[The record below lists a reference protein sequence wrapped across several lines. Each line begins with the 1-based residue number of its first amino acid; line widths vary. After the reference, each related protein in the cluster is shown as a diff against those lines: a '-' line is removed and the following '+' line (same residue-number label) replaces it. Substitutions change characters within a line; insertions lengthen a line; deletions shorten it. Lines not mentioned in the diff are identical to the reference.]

1 MSVNEYNM
9 NIEACVKAY
18 FGEAVGISDIFYV
31 GGGDINEARCIELSN
46 GESIFV
52 KFNSAANMGF
62 FEAEEKGLHAI
73 ALTDSIRTPKL
84 LFRGLDKA
92 SGKSFLAMEYIS
104 DDGKKEDFWEMFGR
118 NLASMHLSGTD
129 AFVGA
134 DASDGAGI
142 SCVTDLSLSNGRF
155 GFDSDNYIGATR
167 QINSPRSTWID
178 FFRECRLE
186 PQFRMAE
193 DYFDDTAVRCILKLL
208 DRLPDLLVEPKQPSL
223 LHGDLWSGNYIIGR
237 DGEAWLI
244 DPAVYVGHAEADL
257 AMTELFGRFP
267 AEFYEAYSAVNP
279 IGPGYSDRR
288 DLYNLYHLIN
298 HLNLFGGTYY
308 PAVMRIVGEFGCYE
322 CFKI

>member
-18 FGEAVGISDIFYV
+18 FDEAVGISDISYV

-52 KFNSAANMGF
+52 KFNSAANKSF

-73 ALTDSIRTPKL
+73 ALTDSIRTPKI

-92 SGKSFLAMEYIS
+92 SGKSFFAMEYIS
-104 DDGKKEDFWEMFGR
+104 GAGKKNDFWEMFGR
-118 NLASMHLSGTD
+118 NLASMHLSGGGT
-129 AFVGA
+129 FV
-134 DASDGAGI
+134 SE
-142 SCVTDLSLSNGRF
+142 GRY

-193 DYFDDTAVRCILKLL
+193 DYFDGTAVRCILKLL
-208 DRLPDLLVEPKQPSL
+208 DRFPDLLVEPKQPSL
-223 LHGDLWSGNYIIGR
+223 LHGDLWSGNYIVGN

-244 DPAVYVGHAEADL
+244 DPAVYVGHSEADL

-267 AEFYEAYSAVNP
+267 AVFYEAYSAVNP
-279 IGPGYSDRR
+279 IESGYSDRR

-308 PAVMRIVGEFGCYE
+308 PAVMRIVGEYV
-322 CFKI
+322 K